1 MKKMPSWLK
10 DAVFYEI
17 YPQSFY
23 DSNDDGIGDINGI
36 TAKLDY
42 IAGLGFNALWIN
54 PCFVSPF
61 KDAGYDVEDYY
72 TVAPRYGTNEDLYRL
87 FDEAH
92 KKGIHVLLDLVPGHT
107 SDQCEWFKQSAL
119 PDKNEYS
126 DRYVWTK
133 SAWNRPEGYSWVA
146 GNADRD
152 GCYMLNFFLSQPALN
167 YGFNKIT
174 HPDWQLS
181 YTDERAQATFDEM
194 LNVMRFWLDHGCDGF
209 RVDMADS
216 LVKNDED
223 KTATAS
229 LWRRARKMLDEN
241 YPEAVLV
248 SEWCNA
254 PRSINMAGFHCDFML
269 NHWHKLLH
277 YASRFIDEKGE
288 NKSYFCK
295 TAHVSAENMLNNY
308 LKELAETRDNG
319 YICIISGN
327 HDTPRVSYT
336 LEGRELELF
345 YVFLLTMPGAPFI
358 YYGDEI
364 GMRYVENLVS
374 VEGGYGRTGSRT
386 PMQWDDSVNAGF
398 SAAPKEKLYIPMD
411 EGADRPTVASQMA
424 KEDSLYHEIQKLI
437 HIRKEH
443 TALCS
448 NGEIEFI
455 YAQKNSY
462 PFAYMRTGGGERIL
476 VIVNPANRDV
486 SFACGFDVK
495 KTIYRL
501 GGGISIKG
509 GEAFVPACSACF
521 FEV

>member
-1 MKKMPSWLK
+1 MKNMPSWLN

-23 DSNDDGIGDINGI
+23 DSNGDGIGDINGI

-42 IAGLGFNALWIN
+42 IASLGFNALWIN
-54 PCFVSPF
+54 PCFESPF
-61 KDAGYDVEDYY
+61 MDAGYDVADYY
-72 TVAPRYGTNEDLYRL
+72 KVAPRYGTNEDLYHM

-92 KKGIHVLLDLVPGHT
+92 KRGIHVLLDLVPGHT

-119 PDKNEYS
+119 PEQNEYS

-133 SAWNRPEGYSWVA
+133 SVWNRPEGYSWVA

-152 GCYMLNFFLSQPALN
+152 GSYMLNFFLSQPALN

-174 HPDWQLS
+174 HPDWQMS

-223 KTATAS
+223 KSATAS
-229 LWRRARKMLDEN
+229 LWRRARKMLDEH

-269 NHWHKLLH
+269 NHWRKLL
-277 YASRFIDEKGE
+277 YYGTRYIDENGE
-288 NKSYFCK
+288 NKSYFCS
-295 TAHVSAENMLNNY
+295 TSHVSAHNMLDSY

-336 LEGRELELF
+336 LKGRELELF

-364 GMRYVENLVS
+364 GMRYLPQTS
-374 VEGGYGRTGSRT
+374 KEGGYERTGTRT
-386 PMQWDDSVNAGF
+386 PMQWDKTKKNLGFSTARQGKLYLDVDRSEDAPCAKQELEFELSLVNEIKELIAIRHANPDLQADASLKILQMSDDGLLCYLRGDGIVVAINPTDGQRMLDMPVGEVLYQVNAFMRMGERTKL
-398 SAAPKEKLYIPMD
+398 APK
-411 EGADRPTVASQMA
+411 
-424 KEDSLYHEIQKLI
+424 
-437 HIRKEH
+437 
-443 TALCS
+443 TA
-448 NGEIEFI
+448 IIFKI
-455 YAQKNSY
+455 
-462 PFAYMRTGGGERIL
+462 
-476 VIVNPANRDV
+476 
-486 SFACGFDVK
+486 
-495 KTIYRL
+495 
-501 GGGISIKG
+501 
-509 GEAFVPACSACF
+509 
-521 FEV
+521 

>member
-364 GMRYVENLVS
+364 GMRYLPQHS
-374 VEGGYGRTGSRT
+374 KEGGYERTGTRT
-386 PMQWDDSVNAGF
+386 PMQWDKNLKNLGFSNASQDKLYLDVDRSDDAPCAKQELNFGLSLTCLIKELIALRHENADLQADAKLEILQMTADGVLCYKRGDNTVVAFNPTDGQRTLNMPMGDVIYQVNAFMRKGDKTLL
-398 SAAPKEKLYIPMD
+398 APMTAVVFKL
-411 EGADRPTVASQMA
+411 
-424 KEDSLYHEIQKLI
+424 
-437 HIRKEH
+437 
-443 TALCS
+443 
-448 NGEIEFI
+448 
-455 YAQKNSY
+455 
-462 PFAYMRTGGGERIL
+462 
-476 VIVNPANRDV
+476 
-486 SFACGFDVK
+486 
-495 KTIYRL
+495 
-501 GGGISIKG
+501 
-509 GEAFVPACSACF
+509 
-521 FEV
+521 